1 MEFANMPSLA
11 TLQAFADTV
20 EANDH
25 VGAIERFYAP
35 DALTRENDKAPL
47 HGREKLAEK
56 ERNVLARVASVKT
69 TRLGPLLL
77 DGDHAAI
84 RWRFEFTGKD
94 GSKRVIE
101 EVAWQTWRGE
111 QLIEEHFY
119 YDPGMIKKTAGPD
132 SATG

>member
-1 MEFANMPSLA
+1 MPSLA

-35 DALTRENDKAPL
+35 EASTRENDKAPL

-56 ERNVLARVASVKT
+56 ERNVLARVAGVKT

-77 DGDHAAI
+77 DGDHSAI
-84 RWRFEFTGKD
+84 RWRFEFTAKD

-111 QLIEEHFY
+111 ELIEEHFY
-119 YDPGMIKKTAGPD
+119 YDPGMIKNTAPT